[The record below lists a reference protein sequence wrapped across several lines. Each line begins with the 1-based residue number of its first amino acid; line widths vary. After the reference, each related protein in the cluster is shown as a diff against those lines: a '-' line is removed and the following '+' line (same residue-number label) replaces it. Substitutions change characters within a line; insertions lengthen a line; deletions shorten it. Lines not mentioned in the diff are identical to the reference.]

1 MKQVLK
7 SIELKTKII
16 SFLKLS
22 IPIAFGVGLIWLFYD
37 ALCENQKED
46 LFKAFSEA
54 NYFWVILSLIFGW
67 FSHLSRAQRQKYLLK
82 PMGYTVSFWNTYHAL
97 MIGYL
102 VNFAFPR
109 AGEASRA
116 GMLLKTEKIP
126 FEKGFGTIIA
136 ERAFDFLMLGVI
148 TLIAISLQ
156 YDKLDLFIAAKN
168 NFVSGDGSCGNT
180 MVFSVL
186 GSIVKWGFILAVIGG
201 IVLFI
206 VKKELRQKI
215 INLVKGVFEGV
226 FAIFK
231 SKDKLPFIGHTLFIW
246 TMYVIMFSVCFYALD
261 STSVL
266 GIDAKLAGFIAGT
279 VSMIVVQGGIGV
291 YPAFVGLIL
300 TIYMT
305 NSGDG
310 AISPQALALGWI
322 IWTSQTLMMIVLGL
336 ISLLVNSKNTKQSN
350 G

>member
-1 MKQVLK
+1 
-7 SIELKTKII
+7 LKTKLL

-37 ALCENQKED
+37 ALCENEKED

-54 NYFWVILSLIFGW
+54 NYFWVILSLGFGW
-67 FSHLSRAQRQKYLLK
+67 LSHLSRAKRQSYLLK

-102 VNFAFPR
+102 VNLAFPR

-116 GMLLKTEKIP
+116 GMLFKTEKVP

-136 ERAFDFLMLGVI
+136 ERAFDVLMLGVV
-148 TLIAISLQ
+148 TLVAISLQ
-156 YDKLDLFIAAKN
+156 FDKLDLFITAKD

-186 GSIVKWGFILAVIGG
+186 GEIVKWGIIIGVIGG
-201 IVLFI
+201 AVLFI
-206 VKKELRQKI
+206 FKKDLRQKI
-215 INLVKGVFEGV
+215 VDLVKGIFEGV

-246 TMYVIMFSVCFYALD
+246 IMYVIMFSICFLALD
-261 STSVL
+261 STAYL
-266 GIDAKLAGFIAGT
+266 GIDAMLAGFVAGT
-279 VSMIVVQGGIGV
+279 VGMIVVQGGIGV
-291 YPAFVGLIL
+291 YPAFVGLIV
-300 TIYMT
+300 TIYMV

-336 ISLLVNSKNTKQSN
+336 ISLLINAKNTKQIN
-350 G
+350 E

>member
-1 MKQVLK
+1 MKAKV
-7 SIELKTKII
+7 I
-16 SFLKLS
+16 SVLKLS

-37 ALCENQKED
+37 ALCEDQKAD

-54 NYFWVILSLIFGW
+54 NYFWVISSLVFGW
-67 FSHLSRAQRQKYLLK
+67 FSHLSRAQRQKYLLR
-82 PMGYTVSFWNTYHAL
+82 PMGYDVSFWNTYHAL

-102 VNFAFPR
+102 VNLAFPR

-116 GMLLKTEKIP
+116 GVLFKTEKVP

-136 ERAFDFLMLGVI
+136 ERAFDVLMLGII

-156 YDKLDLFIAAKN
+156 FDKLDLFIAAKE
-168 NFVSGDGSCGNT
+168 NFVSGDSGCGNT
-180 MVFSVL
+180 MVFSIL
-186 GSIVKWGFILAVIGG
+186 GNGVKWGIILGVIGG
-201 IVLFI
+201 AILFV
-206 VKKELRQKI
+206 VKKEIRLKI

-246 TMYVIMFSVCFYALD
+246 IMYVTMFSVCFLSLD
-261 STSVL
+261 STGIL
-266 GIDAKLAGFIAGT
+266 GIDAMLAGFVAGT
-279 VSMIVVQGGIGV
+279 VGMIVVQGGIGV
-291 YPAFVGLIL
+291 YPAFVGIIV
-300 TIYMT
+300 TIYMA
-305 NSGDG
+305 NSGEG

-336 ISLLVNSKNTKQSN
+336 VSLIINSKNTKQI
-350 G
+350 